1 MPPETP
7 PAAPGDVFEELF
19 QRYYDRVLAYALC
32 RAERDQALDAAAE
45 TFLVVWR
52 RLGDVP
58 AEPLPWLL
66 GVARRVLSTQRRA
79 AGRQA
84 NLAGRL
90 AAVPPSIGRDPGD
103 EVAAS
108 VAIRAALGR
117 LGDADR
123 ELLMLLAWDGLT
135 TREAAESLGCSI
147 PAVSIRLH
155 RARRRLERELGRQS
169 ATAQGADTRSPER
182 SFREVS

>member
-1 MPPETP
+1 MPLDAA
-7 PAAPGDVFEELF
+7 PAAPNEVFEALF
-19 QRYYDRVLAYALC
+19 QQQYDRVLAYALC
-32 RAERDQALDAAAE
+32 RAERDQALDAASE
-45 TFLVVWR
+45 TFLVAWR

-66 GVARRVLSTQRRA
+66 GVARRVLATQRRA

-90 AAVPPSIGRDPGD
+90 AAVPPPVGRDPGD

-108 VAIRAALGR
+108 VAVRAALGR

-135 TREAAESLGCSI
+135 TRQAAESLGCSI

-169 ATAQGADTRSPER
+169 AAALVANPRSPER

>member
-1 MPPETP
+1 MTCSR
-7 PAAPGDVFEELF
+7 GCSSK
-19 QRYYDRVLAYALC
+19 YYDRVLAYALC
-32 RAERDQALDAAAE
+32 RPERDQALDVASE
-45 TFLVVWR
+45 TFLVAWR

-66 GVARRVLSTQRRA
+66 GVARRALSSQRRA

-84 NLAGRL
+84 DLAGRL
-90 AAVPPSIGRDPGD
+90 AAVPAPVGRDPGD
-103 EVAAS
+103 EVAVS
-108 VAIRAALGR
+108 VAIRAALGW
-117 LGDADR
+117 LDDADR

-135 TREAAESLGCSI
+135 TRQAAESLGCSI

-155 RARRRLERELGRQS
+155 RARRRLERELARQS
-169 ATAQGADTRSPER
+169 AAAPGASTRSPER